1 MTLLQSYR
9 SGGEPSMRLRD
20 HLLLLTLGT
29 LAPVL
34 VAAIAGGLYMAGKER
49 TTFELGARERTRS
62 LTTAVDAE
70 LRGIRSTVE
79 ALATSGSLEESD
91 LAMFR
96 QEALRVMRDR
106 PEWRNVYVA
115 DHSGQRVLDLSVPTA
130 GRVGSPLLGPTLAA
144 GPHRIVVD
152 SGRAAIGDVMDFQQE
167 RCFTVS
173 APLRRHGQVRYVVTA
188 VVRPEGIATLL
199 RQQQLPSTWLAAVVD
214 ERMNF
219 VARAA
224 QGNGPAPRQAS
235 ASLQQDLATA
245 REGWA
250 RGITLDGQ
258 DIYRAFNHSQESGWR
273 VTIAIPAR
281 QVSESTVQSLV
292 TAATGTGIAVLFAAL
307 AAFALSKR
315 IAAPIDRLAAAA
327 RALEHDA
334 RTPLPVDR
342 VVTEIGQLGEALQ
355 RAVRATRQ
363 REQQLRQADQAKD
376 ELQAMLAHE
385 LRNPMAA
392 LQGAVRLLRGT
403 PEGPQAAEARAIIE
417 RQSAHMGRLVH
428 DLLDVHLVLHGKSP
442 LAPQVLD
449 LGEVVDEALNNLAL
463 AGRFDQ
469 HDVQRA
475 VHPIAVRG
483 DAVRLQQIVTNLVDN
498 ALKYTPAGGTVTVE
512 LDRDGQQARL
522 RVRDTGEGMSE
533 EMMERAFQ
541 LFVQGERSLDRPQ
554 GGLGLGLPLVQRLVE
569 MHGGLVGVHSD
580 GRGLGCCFTVML
592 PALRQAAPATPSP
605 APAEP
610 SGGPARRVLLVE
622 DNPDALYSMAAL
634 LRMDGHQVLEANNGE
649 EALDRAQR
657 SWPDIAFVDIGLP
670 DRNGYEVAR
679 ALRALGGGRSL
690 RLIALTGY
698 GDAEHR
704 RQSVASGFD
713 QHLVKPVDPQ
723 TIGQLV
729 HQVDSTA

>member
-1 MTLLQSYR
+1 
-9 SGGEPSMRLRD
+9 MRLRD

-49 TTFELGARERTRS
+49 TTFELGARERTRA

-96 QEALRVMRDR
+96 QEAQRVMRDR

-115 DHSGQRVLDLSVPTA
+115 DHSGQRVLDLAVAAPA
-130 GRVGSPLLGPTLAA
+130 RGPLGPTLATR
-144 GPHRIVVD
+144 PHRTVVD

-188 VVRPEGIATLL
+188 VVRPEALATLL
-199 RQQQLPSTWLAAVVD
+199 RQQQLPSSWLAAVVD

-224 QGNGPAPRQAS
+224 EGNGPAPRQAS
-235 ASLQQDLATA
+235 ASLQQDLASA
-245 REGWA
+245 REGWS

-342 VVTEIGQLGEALQ
+342 GVTEIGQLGESLQ

-392 LQGAVRLLRGT
+392 LQGAVRLLRSA
-403 PEGPQAAEARAIIE
+403 PEGPQAATARAIIE

-442 LAPQVLD
+442 LSPQVLD

-469 HDVQRA
+469 HAVQRA

-522 RVRDTGEGMSE
+522 RVRDTGEGMSA

-580 GRGLGCCFTVML
+580 GRGRGCCFTVML
-592 PALRQAAPATPSP
+592 PALRQSVPATPAP
-605 APAEP
+605 APAAEP
-610 SGGPARRVLLVE
+610 PGGPARRVLLVE

-634 LRMDGHQVLEANNGE
+634 LRMDGHQVIEANNGE
-649 EALDRAQR
+649 EALDRAQ
-657 SWPDIAFVDIGLP
+657 SAWPDIAFVDIGLP